1 METGGFNLANHSE
14 FLSIKRTNKL
24 GTVRKAE
31 TGLSC
36 HADVYVPKELSGIS
50 SRFQY
55 SEKYHSGRVTK
66 NLTPHRMH

>member
-31 TGLSC
+31 TGMSC
-36 HADVYVPKELSGIS
+36 HADVYVPEEIEWDQFKRIEWDQFKIEVS
-50 SRFQY
+50 
-55 SEKYHSGRVTK
+55 KTV
-66 NLTPHRMH
+66 

>member
-1 METGGFNLANHSE
+1 METEGFNLANHSE

-36 HADVYVPKELSGIS
+36 HADVYVPEEFSGIS
-50 SRFQY
+50 SKELNGI
-55 SEKYHSGRVTK
+55 SSK
-66 NLTPHRMH
+66 